1 MKILAQTVLSIMSLC
16 VMTVSMANDL
26 LMVRSQQSFPEA
38 MLTLQTSIKDHGYQ
52 IVRVQRIDI
61 GLTGMG

>member
-26 LMVRSQQSFPEA
+26 LMVRSQQS
-38 MLTLQTSIKDHGYQ
+38 LDRKS
-52 IVRVQRIDI
+52 VV
-61 GLTGMG
+61 